1 MKIGDYTLVD
11 ELKNDDSG
19 FSKWGFATRGKN
31 VYFIKEFLS
40 PVYPT
45 DTSLLSPEVIAS
57 KKNVCDEFE
66 RRKLELY
73 NRLYSCNTGNIIVV
87 ERFFR
92 DKGKYYVVTEKVDSD
107 KFGVD
112 YISECFTLEQKLLL
126 VKVLTYNVAQLHE
139 KGIVHGDIKPSNVLI
154 KKTEGGYTAK
164 LIDFDSSFLEDAPPT
179 FDEFQGDMVY
189 FAPESFMLLATEEG
203 DIDRKIDIFALGLM
217 FHQYF
222 TGELPG
228 YDVNKYAYPFES
240 VVDGEG
246 LIVSSDIPDPLFG
259 IIESMLSADPAERI
273 ELQDAFDILVG
284 RVKKE
289 EPEPE
294 VEVLPE
300 PEPEPEPVPA
310 PVPPR
315 KSGGFF
321 KRAGDDDLL

>member
-1 MKIGDYTLVD
+1 MKIGDYTLVG

-19 FSKWGFATRGKN
+19 FSKWGFATKGKN

-40 PVYPT
+40 PVYPV
-45 DTSLLSPEVIAS
+45 DMSLLSPAVIAS
-57 KKNVCDEFE
+57 KKAVCDEFE

-73 NRLYSCNTGNIIVV
+73 NRLYTCNTGNIIVV

-112 YISECFTLEQKLLL
+112 YISEHFTPEQKLLL
-126 VKVLTYNVAQLHE
+126 VKVLTYNVAQLHG
-139 KGIVHGDIKPSNVLI
+139 KSIVHGDIKPSNVLI
-154 KKTEGGYTAK
+154 KRTAGGYTAK
-164 LIDFDSSFLEDAPPT
+164 LIDFDSSFLEDSPPT

-189 FAPESFMLLATEEG
+189 LAPESFMLLATEEG
-203 DIDRKIDIFALGLM
+203 EIDRKIDVFALGLM

-240 VVDGEG
+240 VVDGEP
-246 LIVSSDIPDPLFG
+246 LVVSEDIPMPLRG
-259 IIESMLSADPAERI
+259 AIESMLKAEPAERI
-273 ELQDAFDILVG
+273 ELSEVFDILVG
-284 RVKKE
+284 KVKD
-289 EPEPE
+289 
-294 VEVLPE
+294 PE
-300 PEPEPEPVPA
+300 PEPEPEPA
-310 PVPPR
+310 PEPESAHAPPPTEKKR
-315 KSGGFF
+315 SGGFF

>member
-112 YISECFTLEQKLLL
+112 YISECFTLEQKILL

-164 LIDFDSSFLEDAPPT
+164 LIVHRFYNRL
-179 FDEFQGDMVY
+179 Y
-189 FAPESFMLLATEEG
+189 LLS
-203 DIDRKIDIFALGLM
+203 
-217 FHQYF
+217 Y
-222 TGELPG
+222 
-228 YDVNKYAYPFES
+228 NKSVRRMAYA
-240 VVDGEG
+240 
-246 LIVSSDIPDPLFG
+246 
-259 IIESMLSADPAERI
+259 
-273 ELQDAFDILVG
+273 
-284 RVKKE
+284 
-289 EPEPE
+289 
-294 VEVLPE
+294 
-300 PEPEPEPVPA
+300 
-310 PVPPR
+310 
-315 KSGGFF
+315 
-321 KRAGDDDLL
+321 